1 MVASRMA
8 PKGAQLAPF
17 GLAPILFV
25 LMTTSI
31 GYQDFASLMAQQ
43 PEVTA
48 RARQRL
54 VASPFATIQAA
65 TFSLPQPLGTTMP
78 QPSGL
83 PQLSGLPQPSRP
95 MPASYHP
102 DDADVTGSIGADRR
116 PGAVRAV
123 AVEPLVYPTVDRTG
137 KGDRLIPRWGPQPR
151 GDLAVRGQVGPD
163 LRTPEERDLQQEVL
177 DAIAHDRRVA
187 AQPPPAGPAED
198 LDAAVR
204 FEPFP
209 EYDISLSLEPHPQI
223 LEDRGEQALAGPPDM
238 SILDEAAS
246 ADPTPRTARLFFGSA
261 PFASNNAIEPW
272 GVGEEPILMAPQDSD
287 IKQAALGPVDSKAQ
301 AEEGVTVAGKGEV
314 TGDGHR
320 PKGPA
325 EHLGL
330 TGAARVKAEACLTN
344 AIYFEARGESVR
356 GQIAVAQVVLNRA
369 FSGYYPH
376 DVCGVVYQNA
386 HRHLACQFTFAC
398 DGRSK
403 AIHEPDAFE
412 RAKRISKA
420 ALDGAVWLPQVG
432 KATHYHAYWVHPGWT
447 HEMHKLDRI
456 GVHTFYRP
464 RQWGDGAD
472 KPTWGT
478 PQGTAE
484 VSARL

>member
-1 MVASRMA
+1 MVASRIV
-8 PKGAQLAPF
+8 PKGARLAPF
-17 GLAPILFV
+17 GVAPVLFV

-31 GYQDFASLMAQQ
+31 GYQDVASLMAQQ
-43 PEVTA
+43 PQVTA
-48 RARQRL
+48 RARQSL
-54 VASPFATIQAA
+54 IASPFATIQAA
-65 TFSLPQPLGTTMP
+65 SFSLPQPLGTAMP
-78 QPSGL
+78 QPSRL
-83 PQLSGLPQPSRP
+83 ML
-95 MPASYHP
+95 ASYHP
-102 DDADVTGSIGADRR
+102 GDPDVTGSIGPDRR

-137 KGDRLIPRWGPQPR
+137 KGDRLVPRWGLQPPV
-151 GDLAVRGQVGPD
+151 DIAVHGQIGPD
-163 LRTPEERDLQQEVL
+163 LRPPEERDLQQDVL
-177 DAIAHDRRVA
+177 DAIAHDRRAA
-187 AQPPPAGPAED
+187 AQPAPNDQPED
-198 LDAAVR
+198 LEAAVR

-209 EYDISLSLEPHPQI
+209 EHDIALSLEPRPEIQDD
-223 LEDRGEQALAGPPDM
+223 LAEQALAGPPDM
-238 SILDEAAS
+238 SILEEAAS
-246 ADPTPRTARLFFGSA
+246 ADPTARTARLFFGSA
-261 PFASNNAIEPW
+261 PIASSGAIEPW
-272 GVGEEPILMAPQDSD
+272 GAGEEPVLMAPEDSD
-287 IKQAALGPVDSKAQ
+287 IKQAALGPADEKAQ
-301 AEEGVTVAGKGEV
+301 AREGVTVAGKGEV

-320 PKGPA
+320 PRSPA

-330 TGAARVKAEACLTN
+330 AGEARVKAEACLTK

-403 AIHEPDAFE
+403 AIHEPDAFA
-412 RAKRISKA
+412 RAQRISKS
-420 ALDGAVWLPQVG
+420 ALDGTVWLPQVG

-447 HEMHKLDRI
+447 RGMSKLDRI

-472 KPTWGT
+472 KPSWGT
-478 PQGTAE
+478 PQSTADA
-484 VSARL
+484 SARL